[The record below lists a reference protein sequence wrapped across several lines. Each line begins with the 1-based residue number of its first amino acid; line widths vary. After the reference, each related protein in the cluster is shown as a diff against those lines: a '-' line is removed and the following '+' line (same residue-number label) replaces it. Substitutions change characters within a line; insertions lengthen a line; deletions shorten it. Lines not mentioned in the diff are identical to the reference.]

1 MEEFV
6 RKNPWLGLESYK
18 EGEILYGRDDDIRDL
33 SQCVLNDIDTLLYGK
48 SGIGK
53 SSILNAGI
61 LPAARRS
68 GYLPVLIRLSHKE
81 KHSYLYQINQAIFNA
96 ILHSPT
102 SGLGTDVYITN
113 GDQTLNETQSL
124 IREVVP
130 CKDTEAESFYEYF
143 HRHTFHNANGDR
155 LKLLIIFDQF
165 EEIFTL
171 QDDVQKKKNFFT
183 HLADLL
189 NDIMPDELQQKV
201 EISSD
206 TQEEIIVGEE
216 SNFENIFDDLNLGI
230 ENSLPEYVTDN
241 DIHFVFTIREDFL
254 SEFEYYSAAIPS
266 LKQNRYGLRP
276 INEEQAAQIILRPV
290 PELIDESVAKLI
302 IEKITGKNDFKIDGV
317 PEIEVDSAVLSLYLN
332 RLYEAK
338 GGNTITRDL
347 VEQKGGEIISDF
359 YNDALSDI
367 SDSTIEYLED
377 MLLNGQGRRD
387 NITVY
392 DAINDGNISEQELDI
407 LCNKKKILRQF
418 NYASDLRIEY
428 IHDILCPV
436 VKERKEQRELI
447 LAQELERKRQEKE
460 KQELLQE
467 RERERTI
474 RNIEYNNK
482 KRATERNVLIHK
494 GRRLIDNAL
503 DFGELRTLSGISS
516 QTDVDRF
523 INISRLMSNAYE
535 VYFEEATDSEFVN
548 QQVFSDPLLNNSICA
563 LSFYKEDESTPTIDG
578 IYGVELRYNGTLIS
592 DIFFK
597 GKMVAP
603 DGSMSF
609 DEPIFILGGYCG
621 IHIDYDE
628 NKREIQRIYLD
639 DSGNPITTSDG
650 YSVIQTK
657 YDEKDNP
664 VKIRYYILRD
674 GDLLPIRHLH
684 GNHGYD
690 SVFDKNG
697 NEIERHFVDENEQ
710 PTSIVSGVYGKRI
723 TYDID
728 SFHMVTISNID
739 TNGELMADKDG
750 YVTEQIIYDKNGLP
764 TINLSLDENGRP
776 WRRPDGTYGNI
787 DNIDYSQ
794 NIIETYYVDE
804 NGTYIEN
811 NDGAYKSVIKVNEK
825 RQITELYSKDK
836 NDQIIESE
844 DNQAIQV
851 WSFDE
856 QNRLQSIKFLDKDR
870 LFISGLRF
878 DCNREGTHITRAF
891 CLSENGIGVYEDY
904 GVEGIEYSLNE
915 GNNLPVFQTFINEYK
930 QFKTCN
936 DGYYAVRKWEDDK
949 GRIIKELYYD
959 VDGTPMPDNS
969 GIFGIKLDYLDEET
983 TKRIYLDADENI
995 IENKNGVAY
1004 TVETRNSSG
1013 FFQINYNIKEEPYEN
1028 DGWVYINQ
1036 ERIKT
1041 NYGFQERLFVLNSNK
1056 EQVQM
1061 LRPRRAN
1068 ADWGW
1073 VPCIYDETNF
1083 DEKGRPISQYFK
1095 DFNGNIVGDADG
1107 NSYTIWEYDDS
1118 INQEILS
1125 LYNINDE
1132 LRVRIK
1138 TIKDYKNRITEQSFV
1153 NIDNEYIEHERGYSG
1168 ELYEYDDEQN
1178 TKTITYIDA
1187 NGNIC
1192 NNKDGFAHRI
1202 SWYDSIGRLI
1212 AQKDVTIDDKVHGLI
1227 GFREFIDSEKREC
1240 AYYIHRE
1247 DEQGH
1252 TIPNENGSVY
1262 NYIEEDNKG
1271 RTIKQLYLDADKL
1284 PVMDND
1290 GDYGLSYE
1298 YCDDKNL
1305 TILTCLDESSQPHN
1319 NKSGYGIIHIYR
1331 DGEGHETKRMHY
1343 TAEGLPA
1350 TFSELLG
1357 CYGLSYE
1364 YPNEHNKIVGY
1375 LNEDGEITTNIHG
1388 YAYREECFNPETGV
1402 NRKFYYDKDRNNTQ
1416 SLEDENKVY
1425 GYAIYFDN
1433 NWKRIISL
1441 GKDGAISNN
1450 ACGYAIKHELYEDGK
1465 LRFYKFLDIDN
1476 RPIADSVGDYGTEI
1490 LHSDDGSMVRLVSL
1504 NEKYDR
1510 HLNDY
1515 GYCFCDIITDMTGE
1529 QFRIWRDMENNQ
1541 VLPKLRFVKLL
1552 KKWLTKFKKQGN
1564 KTTTFNPRQ
1573 IGAIFDCVLGNI
1585 EGYGHGKKQGL
1596 RNTYVILQYDEWCFG
1611 DELEKLGELI
1621 ANTAKQ
1627 SKHLVLLPVVLNGSL
1642 LEDIGDIMEFN
1653 FPAGQ
1658 IGLRFREWG
1667 INIDT
1672 LRIILD
1678 KKKEWDD
1685 SDLNN

>member
-1 MEEFV
+1 MD
-6 RKNPWLGLESYK
+6 KKLNNPWKGLDFYN
-18 EGEILYGRDDDIRDL
+18 EGEILYGRNVEIQSL
-33 SQCVLNDIDTLLYGK
+33 SQYIFNNTQTVLYGR

-53 SSILNAGI
+53 SSILYAGI
-61 LPAARRS
+61 FPKARLE
-68 GYLPVLIRLSHKE
+68 GMMPVSIRLKHDDVDNYIWQIRAAIKNSGIKMKSILPTINGHDKE
-81 KHSYLYQINQAIFNA
+81 
-96 ILHSPT
+96 
-102 SGLGTDVYITN
+102 
-113 GDQTLNETQSL
+113 TLWE
-124 IREVVP
+124 
-130 CKDTEAESFYEYF
+130 FM
-143 HRHTFHNANGDR
+143 HRHNFYKENGQPCVP
-155 LKLLIIFDQF
+155 LLVFDQF

-171 QDDVQKKKNFFT
+171 QKHENIKRDFFNQLG
-183 HLADLL
+183 HLL
-189 NDIMPDELQQKV
+189 NDVKPDYVTEHEKKNRQLQSKEQETKV
-201 EISSD
+201 ISSGAFKGMNLKLSIRRAD
-206 TQEEIIVGEE
+206 VNEQNVSWYIEHPKYHIV
-216 SNFENIFDDLNLGI
+216 FAM
-230 ENSLPEYVTDN
+230 
-241 DIHFVFTIREDFL
+241 REDYL
-254 SEFEYYSAAIPS
+254 SSLELYASNIPVM
-266 LKQNRYGLRP
+266 KDNRFGLLP
-276 INEEQAAQIILRPV
+276 INEEQAADIIRLPRKGLV
-290 PELIDESVAKLI
+290 EDEVAELIIQQVTKRKDFGLD
-302 IEKITGKNDFKIDGV
+302 GK
-317 PEIEVDSAVLSLYLN
+317 PEIEVDAAILSLFLS
-332 RLYEAK
+332 RLYVKKNDTEQQITSELVNK
-338 GGNTITRDL
+338 YSGHIIHDFYIDSIKSNEEENEVISENTIFL
-347 VEQKGGEIISDF
+347 
-359 YNDALSDI
+359 
-367 SDSTIEYLED
+367 LEN
-377 MLLNGQGRRD
+377 LLLTHEGRRNNVSRND
-387 NITVY
+387 LIVQGIT
-392 DAINDGNISEQELDI
+392 AEELYVLIDKRK
-407 LCNKKKILRQF
+407 LLRQF
-418 NYASDLRIEY
+418 NHGNDSRIEY

-447 LAQELERKRQEKE
+447 LAQKLERKRQEKE

-503 DFGELRTLSGISS
+503 DFGEFRTLSGISS

-597 GKMVAP
+597 GKKVAP
-603 DGSMSF
+603 DGSLSF

-639 DSGNPITTSDG
+639 DSGNPITTLDG

-728 SFHMVTISNID
+728 SFHRVTISNID

-764 TINLSLDENGRP
+764 TINLSLDENGKP

-787 DNIDYSQ
+787 DNIDFSK
-794 NIIETYYVDE
+794 NIIETYNVDE

-811 NDGAYKSVIKVNEK
+811 NDGTFKTVIKVNEK

-844 DNQAIQV
+844 DNQAIQL

-856 QNRLQSIKFLDKDR
+856 QNRLQSIKFLNKDR

-936 DGYYAVRKWEDDK
+936 DGYNAVRKWEDDK

-1004 TVETRNSSG
+1004 TIETRNSSG
-1013 FFQINYNIKEEPYEN
+1013 LFQINYNIKEEPYEN

-1041 NYGFQERLFVLNSNK
+1041 NYGYQERLFVLNSNK
-1056 EQVQM
+1056 EQIEI
-1061 LRPRRAN
+1061 LRHHRA
-1068 ADWGW
+1068 DTGWGI
-1073 VPCIYDETNF
+1073 VPCMFVETNF
-1083 DEKGRPISQYFK
+1083 DDKGRPLSEYFK
-1095 DFNGNIVGDADG
+1095 DFNGNVVGDADG
-1107 NSYTIWEYDDS
+1107 DSYTIWEYDDN

-1132 LRVRIK
+1132 LRARIK
-1138 TIKDYKNRITEQSFV
+1138 IIKDNKNRITEQSYF
-1153 NIDNEYIEHERGYSG
+1153 NNNNEYLELERGYSG
-1168 ELYEYDDEQN
+1168 EIYEYDDDEN
-1178 TKTITYIDA
+1178 KKIVSFIDSK
-1187 NGNIC
+1187 GEVC
-1192 NNKDGFAHRI
+1192 NNNDGFAHRI

-1252 TIPNENGSVY
+1252 TIPNENGSVFEY
-1262 NYIEEDNKG
+1262 FEEDNKG
-1271 RTIKQLYLDADKL
+1271 RPIKNLYLNADKF
-1284 PVMDND
+1284 PVPDTD
-1290 GDYGLSYE
+1290 GDYGFSYE
-1298 YCDDKNL
+1298 YDDEKRL
-1305 TILTCLDESSQPHN
+1305 SITTCLDESGLPHN
-1319 NKSGYGIIHIYR
+1319 NKLGYGIMHSYR
-1331 DGEGHETKRMHY
+1331 NEDGKEIKRMYY
-1343 TAEGLPA
+1343 TVEGTPITL
-1350 TFSELLG
+1350 SDLLG

-1388 YAYREECFNPETGV
+1388 YAYREECLNPETGV
-1402 NRKFYYDKDRNNTQ
+1402 NRIFYYDKDRNNTQ
-1416 SLEDENKVY
+1416 SLENENKEY
-1425 GYAIYFDN
+1425 GFEVREEDN
-1433 NWKRIISL
+1433 IKYIISL
-1441 GKDGAISNN
+1441 GRDGDCANN
-1450 ACGYAIKHELYEDGK
+1450 ACGFAVRHNIYEDGK
-1465 LRFYKFLDIDN
+1465 LRAYRFLDADN
-1476 RPIADSVGDYGTEI
+1476 NPIADNVGNFGTEI
-1490 LHSDDGSMVRLVSL
+1490 LYSDDGSMLRLISL
-1504 NEKYDR
+1504 NKKYDR
-1510 HLNDY
+1510 HINDY
-1515 GYCFCDIITDMTGE
+1515 GYCFCDVITDITGE
-1529 QFRIWRDMENNQ
+1529 QFQIWRDMDNNQ
-1541 VLPKLRFVKLL
+1541 VLPKLRLG
-1552 KKWLTKFKKQGN
+1552 KKIKRWLTNFKKKDSQ
-1564 KTTTFNPRQ
+1564 TTIFNCRQ
-1573 IGAIFDCVLGNI
+1573 IGAVFNCVLGNI
-1585 EGYGHGKKQGL
+1585 EGNGHGKKQGL

-1611 DELEKLGELI
+1611 DEPERLGELI

-1627 SKHLVLLPVVLNGSL
+1627 SKHLVLLPVVLKGSL
-1642 LEDIGDIMEFN
+1642 LEDIGDIMGFN

-1678 KKKEWDD
+1678 KKKEWDKGK
-1685 SDLNN
+1685 S

>member
-61 LPAARRS
+61 LPAARRN

-81 KHSYLYQINQAIFNA
+81 KHSYLHQINQAILNA
-96 ILHSPT
+96 ILHSLT
-102 SGLGTDVYITN
+102 GEFGTNVSITN
-113 GDQTLNETQSL
+113 GDHALNDAQSL
-124 IREVVP
+124 IREVVS
-130 CKDTEAESFYEYF
+130 CKDTEVESFYEYF

-467 RERERTI
+467 RERERTT
-474 RNIEYNNK
+474 RNIEYNHK

-503 DFGELRTLSGISS
+503 DFGELRTINSITL
-516 QTDVDRF
+516 QTPVDKIIAF
-523 INISRLMSNAYE
+523 VKLMTRAYE
-535 VYFEEATDSEFVN
+535 DYFEDLSDFKFVN
-548 QQVFSDPLLNNSICA
+548 QQVFSDPLLKNSDIV
-563 LSFYKEDESTPTIDG
+563 LSFYKEDKNAPTIDG
-578 IYGVELRYNGTLIS
+578 IYRVDLKYEGALIS

-597 GKMVAP
+597 GKRVLS
-603 DGSMSF
+603 DGSLSF
-609 DEPIFILGGYCG
+609 DEPIYILGGYCG
-621 IHIDYDE
+621 IHINYD
-628 NKREIQRIYLD
+628 KKQREVQRVYLD
-639 DSGNPITTSDG
+639 DLNNPIITLDG
-650 YSVIQTK
+650 YSVIQTD

-664 VKIRYYILRD
+664 IKVRYYILNN
-674 GDLLPIRHLH
+674 GNLSVAKHIH

-697 NEIERHFVDENEQ
+697 NEIERYFVDENGK
-710 PTSIVSGVYGKRI
+710 PTTIVSGVYGKRM
-723 TYDID
+723 TYDINT
-728 SFHMVTISNID
+728 FRLIKISNID
-739 TNGELMADKDG
+739 TNGGLMADNDG
-750 YVTEQIIYDKNGLP
+750 YVTDYKVYDDNGLP
-764 TINLSLDENGRP
+764 TSDYFLDQNGKP
-776 WRRPDGTYGNI
+776 WKNPSGIYGNI
-787 DNIDYSQ
+787 EQIDFLN
-794 NIIETYYVDE
+794 NIITMCNVDE
-804 NGTYIEN
+804 HGSCIEDK
-811 NDGAYKSVIKVNEK
+811 DGVKKIVAKINEK
-825 RQITELYSKDK
+825 RQITELFSLDK
-836 NDQIIESE
+836 NDDIIDSE
-844 DNQAIQV
+844 NNDSIQL
-851 WSFDE
+851 WSYDE
-856 QNRLQSIKFLDKDR
+856 QNRLQSVKYYNKNG
-870 LFISGLRF
+870 LFGSGKRF
-878 DCNREGTHITRAF
+878 DYNKEGTHIIREY
-891 CLSENGIGVYEDY
+891 CLSENGISKNEDFD
-904 GVEGIEYSLNE
+904 VEGLEYSLNGE
-915 GNNLPVFQTFINEYK
+915 GDLPILQIFINEYK
-930 QFKTCN
+930 QFKKCN
-936 DGYYAVRKWEDDK
+936 DGYYAVRTWEDDK
-949 GRIIKELYYD
+949 ERVVKQLYYD

-969 GIFGIKLDYLDEET
+969 GIFGIKFDYLDEET
-983 TKRIYLDADENI
+983 TKRINLDADGNM
-995 IENKNGVAY
+995 IEDNNGVAFII
-1004 TVETRNSSG
+1004 ETNNSSG
-1013 FFQINYNIKEEPYEN
+1013 LVQINYNIEGVPHAN
-1028 DGWVYINQ
+1028 DNWVYVHLEKEIINQ
-1036 ERIKT
+1036 GHLERM
-1041 NYGFQERLFVLNSNK
+1041 LVLNSRK
-1056 EQVQM
+1056 EQI
-1061 LRPRRAN
+1061 LIHRPHRA
-1068 ADWGW
+1068 DPGLGL
-1073 VPCIYDETNF
+1073 VPCMIVETTF
-1083 DEKGRPISQYFK
+1083 DNKGRPLNEYFK
-1095 DFNGNIVGDADG
+1095 DARGNLVGDADG
-1107 NSYTIWEYDDS
+1107 NSYTTWEYDDN
-1118 INQEILS
+1118 NQEITS
-1125 LYNINDE
+1125 LYNINGE
-1132 LRVRIK
+1132 LRIRIK
-1138 TIKDYKNRITEQSFV
+1138 TMKDSKNRITEQSYI
-1153 NIDNEYIEHERGYSG
+1153 NNRNEYQELERGYSG
-1168 ELYEYDDEQN
+1168 EIWEYYDEEN
-1178 TKTITYIDA
+1178 KKIVSFIDSKGEA
-1187 NGNIC
+1187 C
-1192 NNKDGFAHRI
+1192 NNKDGFARRI
-1202 SWYDSIGRLI
+1202 SWYDNFGRLV
-1212 AQKDVTIDDKVHGLI
+1212 AQKDVTIDGNIHGLI
-1227 GFREFIDSEKREC
+1227 GIREFIDSEKREC
-1240 AYYIHRE
+1240 AYYIHYE
-1247 DEQGH
+1247 DGQGH
-1252 TIPNENGSVY
+1252 IIHNDNGSVFEY
-1262 NYIEEDNKG
+1262 FEDDNKG
-1271 RTIKQLYLDADKL
+1271 RTIRNLYLDSNKL
-1284 PVMDND
+1284 PLSDKD

-1298 YCDDKNL
+1298 YDDEKQL
-1305 TILTCLDESSQPHN
+1305 TIITCLDENEQPHN
-1319 NKSGYGIIHIYR
+1319 NQLGYGIIHSYKNE
-1331 DGEGHETKRMHY
+1331 EGKEIKRMY
-1343 TAEGLPA
+1343 YSIEGNPIA
-1350 TFSELLG
+1350 ISSLLG

-1364 YPNEHNKIVGY
+1364 YPNEQNKIIGF
-1375 LNEDGEITTNIHG
+1375 LNENGEITTNNYG
-1388 YAYREECFNPETGV
+1388 YAYREDCFNPETKIRRV
-1402 NRKFYYDKDRNNTQ
+1402 FYYDKDRNNIQ
-1416 SLEDENKVY
+1416 SLEYESKDY
-1425 GYAIYFDN
+1425 GYAIIEEEDN
-1433 NWKRIISL
+1433 WRRIISL

-1585 EGYGHGKKQGL
+1585 EGNGHGKKQGL

-1611 DELEKLGELI
+1611 DEPEKLGELI

-1658 IGLRFREWG
+1658 IGLRSREWG